1 MATIIPYTYGVLAL
15 LWVIILISYLRYWK
29 IFPAQNRSIRILLLT
44 LAMVSLSPLT
54 ESIYRLLASTSQ
66 PEFQLLPLLTGFFS
80 AIAVL
85 VIIILRVLPA
95 LRREAEGNPLETKA
109 AEKES
114 KAAKFHISPELQ
126 VMLEHT
132 PSLSYFKNSR
142 SRYVAVSQRFA
153 DFLGRSIDDI
163 LGKTDYELLPNDIA
177 AELHKLDREV
187 YRSGRAIES
196 MESALKRG
204 DGQMRWLSSRKHAFR
219 SEHGNILGIISISD
233 DLTEQKLNERA
244 LLMNQYAMNSAKEGM
259 FWIDRESKFIYVNE
273 TACQILGYSQ
283 EELLSMRMPDVLMNI
298 TEELLETIWEQ
309 IQNHQ
314 NTTFEATHLRKNG
327 TEFPIEISANYLEH
341 ENKEYCCLFTSSIGK
356 QKDAE
361 QQLQLADK
369 LIETTSE
376 GILVSD
382 PEGFVTSVNSAFTA
396 NSGYE
401 PNDIIGE
408 QVNVLYSGHHEQKF
422 YQELWESLYHY
433 GRWQGEIW
441 NQHKN
446 GSLYPSSL
454 QISAI
459 YDSNGYLINY
469 ISIYSD
475 TSLQQ
480 EHQRRLHKLG
490 YYDGLTGLPSHPL
503 LNDRL
508 LTSLSHAQRE
518 EHQVAL
524 LYIDLDN
531 LKKVNNAAGHATGD
545 QLIQTIA
552 ERLQTC
558 LREVDTLARI
568 SSDEFVVILPEL
580 QQLDEVKRSADKML
594 DVISSPITLAEQEF
608 KISASIG
615 ISLYPDDATDSDQL
629 TQQAKHALQHAKDN
643 GCNRYQIYRE
653 ASQNPDSSPEESA
666 ENQTKINSTDQS

>member
-1 MATIIPYTYGVLAL
+1 LNSLATIIPYTYGILAL
-15 LWVIILISYLRYWK
+15 LWSIILFAYLRHWK
-29 IFPAQNRSIRILLLT
+29 QLPAKHRAIRLLLLM
-44 LAMVSLSPLT
+44 LAIISLSPVIENLYSLFTLT
-54 ESIYRLLASTSQ
+54 AQ
-66 PEFQLLPLLTGFFS
+66 NEFRLLPLLTHFFS

-85 VIIILRVLPA
+85 LIVFRVLPS
-95 LRREAEGNPLETKA
+95 LRRETEGNPLEEQ
-109 AEKES
+109 AEEQQG
-114 KAAKFHISPELQ
+114 KAAKFNLSPELQ

-132 PSLSYFKNSR
+132 PNLAYFKNSR

-153 DFLGRSIDDI
+153 DFLGRPIEDI
-163 LGKTDYELLPNDIA
+163 LNKTDYELMPNDIA

-219 SEHGNILGIISISD
+219 SEHGNILGILSISD

-309 IQNHQ
+309 IKKHQ
-314 NTTFEATHLRKNG
+314 NTTFEASHLRKNG

-341 ENKEYCCLFTSSIGK
+341 ENKEYCCLFTSNIGK

-369 LIETTSE
+369 LIGTTSE
-376 GILVSD
+376 SILVCD
-382 PEGFVTSVNSAFTA
+382 PEGFVTSVNPAFTA

-422 YQELWESLYHY
+422 YQELWESLYHS
-433 GRWQGEIW
+433 GQWQGEIW

-469 ISIYSD
+469 VSLYSD

-480 EHQRRLHKLG
+480 EHQRRLHRLG
-490 YYDGLTGLPSHPL
+490 YYDGLTGLPSRPL
-503 LNDRL
+503 LEDRL

-524 LYIDLDN
+524 LCIDMDN
-531 LKKVNNAAGHATGD
+531 FKKINSSAGQAIGD
-545 QLIQTIA
+545 QLIQAIA
-552 ERLQTC
+552 ERLQGC
-558 LREVDTLARI
+558 LKEGETLARI
-568 SSDEFVVILPEL
+568 SSDDFVVILPEL
-580 QQLDEVKRSADKML
+580 KQIKDVENSADKIL
-594 DVISSPITLAEQEF
+594 DVISSPFNIDEQEL

-615 ISLYPDDATDSDQL
+615 ISLYPKDAENSEQL
-629 TQQAKHALQHAKDN
+629 TQCAQQALQQAKDN
-643 GCNRYQIYRE
+643 GCNRYQFYTC
-653 ASQNPDSSPEESA
+653 EEK
-666 ENQTKINSTDQS
+666 ENTD

>member
-1 MATIIPYTYGVLAL
+1 MNSLATIIPYTYGILAL
-15 LWVIILISYLRYWK
+15 LWAVILFAYLRHWK
-29 IFPAQNRSIRILLLT
+29 MFPAQSRSIRLLLLT
-44 LAMVSLSPLT
+44 LAVVSISPLT
-54 ESIYRLLASTSQ
+54 ENLYRLLTNTAQT
-66 PEFQLLPLLTGFFS
+66 EFHLLPLLFNLFS
-80 AIAVL
+80 AVAVL
-85 VIIILRVLPA
+85 VVIILRVLPA
-95 LRREAEGNPLETKA
+95 LRRESEGNPLEEKA
-109 AEKES
+109 AEKEA
-114 KAAKFHISPELQ
+114 KAAKFNISSELQ
-126 VMLEHT
+126 VMLEHM
-132 PSLSYFKNSR
+132 PNLAYFKNSR
-142 SRYVAVSQRFA
+142 SRYVAVSQRFS
-153 DFLGRSIDDI
+153 DFLGRPIDDI

-219 SEHGNILGIISISD
+219 SEHGNILGILSISD

-244 LLMNQYAMNSAKEGM
+244 LLMNQYAMNSAKESV

-273 TACQILGYSQ
+273 TACQTLGYSQ

-309 IQNHQ
+309 IQKHQ
-314 NTTFEATHLRKNG
+314 NTTFEASHLRKNG
-327 TEFPIEISANYLEH
+327 TELPIEISANYLEH
-341 ENKEYCCLFTSSIGK
+341 ENKEYCCLFTSNIGK

-369 LIETTSE
+369 LIATTSE
-376 GILVSD
+376 GILVCD
-382 PEGFVTSVNSAFTA
+382 PEGFVTSVNPAFTA

-408 QVNVLYSGHHEQKF
+408 QINVLYSGHHEQKF
-422 YQELWESLYHY
+422 YQELWESLFNY
-433 GRWQGEIW
+433 GQWQGEIW

-469 ISIYSD
+469 VSIYSD

-480 EHQRRLHKLG
+480 EHQRRLHRLG
-490 YYDGLTGLPSHPL
+490 YYDGLTGLPSRPL
-503 LNDRL
+503 LEDRL
-508 LTSLSHAQRE
+508 LTSLNHAQRE

-524 LYIDLDN
+524 LCIDMDN
-531 LKKVNNAAGHATGD
+531 FNKINSTAGHAIGD
-545 QLIQTIA
+545 QMIQAIA
-552 ERLQTC
+552 ERLQSC
-558 LREVDTLARI
+558 LKEVDTLARI
-568 SSDEFVVILPEL
+568 ASDDFVVILPEL
-580 QQLDEVKRSADKML
+580 THLTEVEQTADKIL
-594 DVISSPITLAEQEF
+594 DVISSPFNIEEQEL

-615 ISLYPDDATDSDQL
+615 ISLYPKDAENREQL
-629 TQQAKHALQHAKDN
+629 TQYATQALQQAKEN
-643 GCNRYQIYRE
+643 GCNRYQFY
-653 ASQNPDSSPEESA
+653 SDDVKESA
-666 ENQTKINSTDQS
+666 S